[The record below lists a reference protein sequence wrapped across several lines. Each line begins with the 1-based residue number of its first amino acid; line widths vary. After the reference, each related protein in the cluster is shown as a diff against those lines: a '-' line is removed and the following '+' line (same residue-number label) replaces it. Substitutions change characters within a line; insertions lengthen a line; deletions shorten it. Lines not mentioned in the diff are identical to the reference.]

1 MRADP
6 AGARNRTAGPVPG
19 LAARVERWWFAG
31 GEPRLSVLD
40 VSLIACFVSM
50 LLVGTW
56 LAESFFTERN
66 LSNLLRQIVANG
78 LISLGMLLVILT
90 GGIDLSVGSVV
101 ALGGVL
107 FAGISDRLGIGP
119 ALGIAVAGGAAA
131 GMVNGVIIARFKLQS
146 FIVTLATMG
155 IVRGCVFLYTEI
167 PISPAHPAFRD
178 LGATL
183 VGPMPLSMIIML
195 GCYVLVW
202 FYLNR
207 TPPGRA
213 TVAIGG
219 NEETVRLAGVH
230 VGRTIVLAYVL
241 SGAFSAL
248 SGAILVSRLGIAQP
262 SLGIAYELDAIAACV
277 IGGAALG
284 GGAGGVPGTL
294 FGVFTLGL
302 INNLL
307 NLVGVK
313 SFYQDIVK
321 GSVIILAVLLVAKRR
336 TR

>member
-1 MRADP
+1 MRADG
-6 AGARNRTAGPVPG
+6 AGAPDRERGPPPG
-19 LAARVERWWFAG
+19 LAARAERWWFVG
-31 GEPRLSVLD
+31 GEPRLSLLD
-40 VSLIACFVSM
+40 VGLIACFISI
-50 LLVGTW
+50 LLLGTW
-56 LAESFFTERN
+56 FAEAFFTERN

-90 GGIDLSVGSVV
+90 GGIDLSVGSLV

-107 FAGISDRLGIGP
+107 FAGMSDRLGIGP
-119 ALGIAVAGGAAA
+119 ALCIAIACGAAA

-155 IVRGCVFLYTEI
+155 VVRGCVFLYTEI

-183 VGPMPLSMIIML
+183 VGPMPVSMIIML
-195 GCYVLVW
+195 ACYVLVW

-207 TPPGRA
+207 TTAGRA

-219 NEETVRLAGVH
+219 NEEAVRLAGVN
-230 VGRTIVLAYVL
+230 VRRTIVLAYML
-241 SGAFSAL
+241 SGTFSAL

-284 GGAGGVPGTL
+284 GGSGGVPGTL

-321 GSVIILAVLLVAKRR
+321 GTVIILAVLLVAKRR
-336 TR
+336 TG

>member
-1 MRADP
+1 M
-6 AGARNRTAGPVPG
+6 
-19 LAARVERWWFAG
+19 
-31 GEPRLSVLD
+31 LD
-40 VSLIACFVSM
+40 VGLLACFVAI
-50 LLVGTW
+50 LLIGAW
-56 LAESFFTERN
+56 FAEAFFTERN
-66 LSNLLRQIVANG
+66 VSNLLRQVVANG

-90 GGIDLSVGSVV
+90 GGIDLSVGSLV

-107 FAGISDRLGIGP
+107 FAGMTDRIGIGA
-119 ALGIAVAGGAAA
+119 ALAVAIAAGALA
-131 GMVNGVIIARFKLQS
+131 GMVNGMIIARFKLQS

-167 PISPAHPAFRD
+167 PLSPAHAGFRD

-183 VGPMPLSMIIML
+183 VGAVPVSMIIML
-195 GCYVLVW
+195 GCYALMW

-207 TPPGRA
+207 TPVGRA

-219 NEETVRLAGVH
+219 NEETVRLAGVN
-230 VGRTIVLAYVL
+230 VGGTIVLAYVL

-277 IGGAALG
+277 IGGAVLG
-284 GGAGGVPGTL
+284 GGGGSVPGTL

-321 GSVIILAVLLVAKRR
+321 GGVIILAVLLVAKRR

>member
-1 MRADP
+1 MQADP
-6 AGARNRTAGPVPG
+6 AGARERTVGPVQK
-19 LAARVERWWFAG
+19 LAVRVERWWFAG

-40 VSLIACFVSM
+40 VTLIACFVAI
-50 LLVGTW
+50 LLAGTW
-56 LAESFFTERN
+56 FAEAFFTERN

-107 FAGISDRLGIGP
+107 FAGMTDRFGIGP
-119 ALGIAVAGGAAA
+119 ALGIAVACGAVA

-155 IVRGCVFLYTEI
+155 IVRGCVFLFTEI
-167 PISPAHPAFRD
+167 PISPAHADFRG

-195 GCYVLVW
+195 GCYALVW

-207 TPPGRA
+207 TTFGRA

-219 NEETVRLAGVH
+219 NEETVRLAGVN

-284 GGAGGVPGTL
+284 GGSGGVPGTL

>member
-1 MRADP
+1 VQTE
-6 AGARNRTAGPVPG
+6 GT
-19 LAARVERWWFAG
+19 AARFRTWWFAG

-40 VSLIACFVSM
+40 IGLIVGFVA
-50 LLVGTW
+50 LL
-56 LAESFFTERN
+56 LAGAWFAEAFFTERN
-66 LSNLLRQIVANG
+66 MSNLMRQVVANG

-107 FAGISDRLGIGP
+107 FAGITDQLGLGP
-119 ALGIAVAGGAAA
+119 ALVITIAAGAVAGMA
-131 GMVNGVIIARFKLQS
+131 NGYIIARFKLQS
-146 FIVTLATMG
+146 FIITLATMG
-155 IVRGCVFLYTEI
+155 IIRGCVYLYTEV
-167 PISPAHPAFRD
+167 PISPSHANFRD

-183 VGPMPLSMIIML
+183 VGVVPLSMIIML
-195 GCYVLVW
+195 GCYALVW

-207 TPPGRA
+207 TPTGRA

-219 NEETVRLAGVH
+219 NEETVRLAGINVQ
-230 VGRTIVLAYVL
+230 RTVVIAYML
-241 SGAFSAL
+241 SGALSAL

-277 IGGAALG
+277 IGGAVLG
-284 GGAGGVPGTL
+284 GGGGSVGGTL
-294 FGVFTLGL
+294 FGVITLGV

-321 GSVIILAVLLVAKRR
+321 GAVIILAVLLVETKRR
-336 TR
+336 KG

>member
-1 MRADP
+1 MQ
-6 AGARNRTAGPVPG
+6 
-19 LAARVERWWFAG
+19 VEVSSTRLKAWWFAG

-40 VSLIACFVSM
+40 LSLILGLIV
-50 LLVGTW
+50 LL
-56 LAESFFTERN
+56 LAGAWFAEAFFTERN
-66 LSNLLRQIVANG
+66 MSNLMRQVVANG

-107 FAGISDRLGIGP
+107 FAGTADQLGIGP
-119 ALGIAVAGGAAA
+119 ALVVGVFAGAVAGF
-131 GMVNGVIIARFKLQS
+131 VNGTIIARFKLQS
-146 FIVTLATMG
+146 FIITLATMG
-155 IVRGCVFLYTEI
+155 IVRGCVFLYTEV
-167 PISPAHPAFRD
+167 PISPSHPSFRD

-183 VGPMPLSMIIML
+183 IGVVPLSMIVML
-195 GCYVLVW
+195 ACYAVVW

-207 TPPGRA
+207 TPAGRA

-219 NEETVRLAGVH
+219 NEETVRLAGTNVQ
-230 VGRTIVLAYVL
+230 RTVVAAYML
-241 SGAFSAL
+241 SGALSAL

-284 GGAGGVPGTL
+284 GGGGTVFGTL
-294 FGVFTLGL
+294 FGVLTLGV

-321 GSVIILAVLLVAKRR
+321 GAVIILAVLLVETKRR
-336 TR
+336 RK

>member
-1 MRADP
+1 MQTEQGL
-6 AGARNRTAGPVPG
+6 GARVG
-19 LAARVERWWFAG
+19 RWWYAG
-31 GEPRLSVLD
+31 GEPRLSMLD
-40 VSLIACFVSM
+40 VGLLACFVAI
-50 LLVGTW
+50 LLIGAW
-56 LAESFFTERN
+56 FAEAFFTERN
-66 LSNLLRQIVANG
+66 VSNLLRQVVANG

-90 GGIDLSVGSVV
+90 GGIDLSVGSLV

-107 FAGISDRLGIGP
+107 FAGMTDRIGIGA
-119 ALGIAVAGGAAA
+119 ALAVAIAAGALA

-167 PISPAHPAFRD
+167 PLSPAHAGFRD

-183 VGPMPLSMIIML
+183 VGAVPVSMIIML
-195 GCYVLVW
+195 GCYALMW

-207 TPPGRA
+207 TPVGRA

-219 NEETVRLAGVH
+219 NEETVRLAGVN
-230 VGRTIVLAYVL
+230 VGGTIVLAYVL

-277 IGGAALG
+277 IGGAVLG
-284 GGAGGVPGTL
+284 GGGGSVPGTL

-321 GSVIILAVLLVAKRR
+321 GGVIILAVLLVAKRR

>member
-1 MRADP
+1 MRAE
-6 AGARNRTAGPVPG
+6 GFVARLGRS
-19 LAARVERWWFAG
+19 WFAG
-31 GEPRLSVLD
+31 GEPRLSALD
-40 VSLIACFVSM
+40 LGLILCFVA
-50 LLVGTW
+50 LL
-56 LAESFFTERN
+56 LAGAWFAEAFFTERN
-66 LSNLLRQIVANG
+66 MSNLMRQVVANG

-107 FAGISDRLGIGP
+107 FAGIADELGIGA
-119 ALGIAVAGGAAA
+119 ALTLAIASGAAA
-131 GMVNGVIIARFKLQS
+131 GLVNGWIIARFKLQS
-146 FIVTLATMG
+146 FIITLATMG
-155 IVRGCVFLYTEI
+155 IVRGCVYLYTEI
-167 PISPAHPAFRD
+167 PLSPSHPSFRD

-183 VGPMPLSMIIML
+183 VGAVPLSMIIML
-195 GCYVLVW
+195 GCYALVW
-202 FYLNR
+202 CYLNR
-207 TPPGRA
+207 TPAGRA

-219 NEETVRLAGVH
+219 NEEAVRLAGVN
-230 VGRTIVLAYVL
+230 VRRTVVIAYML
-241 SGAFSAL
+241 SGALSAL

-284 GGAGGVPGTL
+284 GGGGSVGGTL
-294 FGVFTLGL
+294 FGVLTLGL

-321 GSVIILAVLLVAKRR
+321 GAVIILAVLLVAAKREKR
-336 TR
+336 